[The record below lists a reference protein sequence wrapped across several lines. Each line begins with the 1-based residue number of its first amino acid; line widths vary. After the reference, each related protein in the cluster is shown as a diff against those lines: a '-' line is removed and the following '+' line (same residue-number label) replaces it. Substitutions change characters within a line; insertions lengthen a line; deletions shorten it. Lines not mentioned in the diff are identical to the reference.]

1 MTLRLVDEALASGAR
16 LSAICKLLGLSAR
29 AIQRWRALGP
39 DGGQDMRRGPKTRPK
54 NALSDAER
62 KAVVETANLPEF
74 RDLSP
79 RQIVPKLADSGTYIA
94 SESTFYRV
102 LEAEGQN
109 VHRGPQKPRT
119 VVRPVQ
125 RIATGP
131 GQLLTWDITYLPT
144 TVRGNFF
151 YLYLF
156 LDVWSRKVV
165 GWGVN
170 DEQCGDFAA
179 DLLDATCAQLGRCPG
194 ERVLHADN
202 GKPMKGSSM
211 LAMMQALNIVPSFS
225 RPHVSDDNPYVESIF
240 RTLKYRPGHDGMRF
254 DTVEEAEQWVEKFVR
269 WYNHQHLHSGI
280 GFVTPAD
287 RHERRD
293 LAILAQRRSLYDEA
307 QAAHPER
314 WTKRHRPWDRPEKVL
329 LLPSQQ
335 AVRLDP
341 NKQRAA

>member
-1 MTLRLVDEALASGAR
+1 MTLRLVDEALAAGAR
-16 LSAICKLLGLSAR
+16 LCAVCKQLGLSTR
-29 AIQRWRALGP
+29 AIHRWRQHGP
-39 DGGQDMRRGPKTRPK
+39 DGGEDMRRGPKTRPK
-54 NALSDAER
+54 NALSEAER
-62 KAVVETANLPEF
+62 ANVVETANLPEF

-79 RQIVPKLADSGTYIA
+79 RQIVPKLADRGIYIA

-109 VHRGPQKPRT
+109 AHRGAQKPRT
-119 VVRPVQ
+119 VERPVQ

-144 TVRGNFF
+144 TVRGRFF

-165 GWGVN
+165 GWGVHE
-170 DEQCGDFAA
+170 EQCGDFAA
-179 DLLDATCAQLGRCPG
+179 DLLDATCARLGRCPG

-240 RTLKYRPGHDGMRF
+240 RTLKYRPGHDGTRF
-254 DTVEEAEQWVEKFVR
+254 DTLEEAAAWVESFVR
-269 WYNHQHLHSGI
+269 WYNHEHLHSGI

-287 RHERRD
+287 RHEGRD
-293 LAILAQRRSLYDEA
+293 IAILEHRRALYDHA

-314 WTKRHRPWDRPEKVL
+314 WTRSHRPWNRPEEVL
-329 LLPSQQ
+329 LLPAQQ

-341 NKQRAA
+341 LQRQAA

>member
-16 LSAICKLLGLSAR
+16 QCAVCKQLCLSAR
-29 AIQRWRALGP
+29 TLERWRAHGP
-39 DGGQDMRRGPKTRPK
+39 DGGQDMRSGPKTRPT

-62 KAVVETANLPEF
+62 AHVVETANLPEF
-74 RDLSP
+74 RNLSP
-79 RQIVPKLADSGTYIA
+79 RQIVPKLADRGIYIA

-109 VHRGPQKPRT
+109 AHRGAYKPRT
-119 VVRPVQ
+119 VERPVQ
-125 RIATGP
+125 RIASGP

-144 TVRGNFF
+144 TVRGRFF

-165 GWGVN
+165 GWGVHE
-170 DEQCGDFAA
+170 EQCGDFAA
-179 DLLDATCAQLGRCPG
+179 GLLDATCARLGRCPG
-194 ERVLHADN
+194 ERVLHSDN

-211 LAMMQALNIVPSFS
+211 LAMMQTLNVVPSFS

-240 RTLKYRPGHDGMRF
+240 RTLKYRPGHDGTRF
-254 DTVEEAEQWVEKFVR
+254 DTVEEAAAWAQNFVT
-269 WYNHQHLHSGI
+269 WYNHVHLHSGI

-287 RHERRD
+287 RHEGRD
-293 LAILAQRRSLYDEA
+293 IAILQHRRALYSRA

-314 WTKRHRPWDRPEKVL
+314 WTKAHRPWERPDQVL
-329 LLPSQQ
+329 LLPNQH
-335 AVRLDP
+335 VLKLDP
-341 NKQRAA
+341 STRRAA